1 MKQEKQQE
9 IALMRYAVIAPLIAG
24 LDENYKNKTAFYL
37 EASEKG
43 ILGPD
48 AKIHHYA
55 PSTIERWYLDY
66 QKRGFDALVPKG
78 RADAGMSRK
87 LDDELKERI
96 RYFKIN
102 YPRMSASA
110 IYRQLKSDGS
120 VINGQVSE
128 STICRFINQLQNE
141 LRQTPNRDMRRY
153 ERPHINEVWCGDSSV
168 GPRLTDKEGK
178 KHRVY
183 IIALLDDASRF
194 IVGIDVFFNDNFIN
208 LMSVMKSAVSKY
220 GRPKVLNFDNGKS
233 YKNKQMELLA
243 ARLGTTLSYCQPY
256 TPTGKAKIE
265 RWFRTMKDQW
275 MASLNMQDFHSLDE
289 LRGSLHAYVQH
300 YNQAPHSSLHGKS
313 PLDRFFSEPEQIR
326 RIPDEKIDK
335 DFLLEIERRV
345 SADSVIVIDQIEY
358 EVDYRFAKQRI
369 RLRYSP
375 DMKDIFVVEP
385 NGSLT
390 PIRILNKI
398 ENAQIKREKVRLCKG
413 DE

>member
-1 MKQEKQQE
+1 MKQEKQHE

-24 LDENYKNKTAFYL
+24 LDENYKSKSAFFL
-37 EASEKG
+37 EASQKG
-43 ILGPD
+43 VLGPD
-48 AKIHHYA
+48 ASLHHYA

-66 QKRGFDALVPKG
+66 QKYGFDALIPKG
-78 RADAGMSRK
+78 RADAGISRK
-87 LDDELKERI
+87 LDDDLQERI
-96 RYFKIN
+96 RYFKTN
-102 YPRMSASA
+102 YPRMSASS

-120 VINGQVSE
+120 IISGQVSE
-128 STICRFINQLQNE
+128 STICRFVNQLQNE

-168 GPRLTDKEGK
+168 GPRLTDKDGK

-194 IVGIDVFFNDNFIN
+194 IVGIDVFYNDNFIN
-208 LMSVMKSAVSKY
+208 LMSVLKSAVSKY

-243 ARLGTTLSYCQPY
+243 ARIGTTLSYCQPY

-275 MASLNMQDFHSLDE
+275 MAGLDMQNFHSLDE
-289 LRGSLHAYVQH
+289 LRGSLHSYVQR
-300 YNQAPHSSLHGKS
+300 YNQTPHSSLHGMS
-313 PLDRFFSEPEQIR
+313 PQDRFFSEPEQIR
-326 RIPDEKIDK
+326 RIPEEKIHT

-385 NGSLT
+385 NGFLT
-390 PIRILNKI
+390 PIRILNKT
-398 ENAQIKREKVRLCKG
+398 ENALIKREKIHLCKG